1 MAALKMTTQKKN
13 TSTSTKDSSD
23 APHNK
28 NAHDDAVKKKKA
40 RDAEKPEPSDQLA
53 LKSPQS
59 KGQATY
65 KKPAS
70 ATTKEPSTRSRPS
83 KQNSSEKYFAR
94 TSKDGSS
101 FRGKNDQKNISGGR
115 PLPRKGNPFRRLPKE
130 QLNADFKNSME
141 QPTQAKDRSS
151 PKAGSTSETKPL
163 GSLEKF
169 LKGPKKPLKK
179 ESAGQLSA
187 DHEKKGTLKAIEERK
202 AIRRPRSTG
211 SVDSEG
217 MRSTKSNVRRKTSDR
232 ASLPRTGSKNSL
244 TNRLDTPTLPPRR
257 AKARPKPSASRIEAG
272 EALQGQGMRIQKWL
286 SMQGVASRREAE
298 EWINERKVFVNGK
311 LVLEQGLRIDPMVD
325 KVTVLGR
332 HISDVPPP
340 RVYWMLNKPDM
351 VLTSRPDGT
360 GRLSIYDLHSTKDLQ
375 FLVSPVGRLDFRTEG
390 LLLLS
395 NDGELVHRLA
405 HPKYKVPRY
414 YNVLI
419 DGRLNHEEEA
429 FIRRGIEL
437 EDGPTGKTELLFAHS
452 VNLGQSRGSWYF
464 ITVYEGRNRLVRRLF
479 EYFGFKVVRLVR
491 YGFGDLRLPDD
502 LPAGEYRQ
510 LTPSEIKYLK
520 ETVHLSGE

>member
-1 MAALKMTTQKKN
+1 V
-13 TSTSTKDSSD
+13 D
-23 APHNK
+23 
-28 NAHDDAVKKKKA
+28 
-40 RDAEKPEPSDQLA
+40 
-53 LKSPQS
+53 
-59 KGQATY
+59 
-65 KKPAS
+65 
-70 ATTKEPSTRSRPS
+70 
-83 KQNSSEKYFAR
+83 
-94 TSKDGSS
+94 
-101 FRGKNDQKNISGGR
+101 
-115 PLPRKGNPFRRLPKE
+115 
-130 QLNADFKNSME
+130 

-151 PKAGSTSETKPL
+151 PKSGSTSETKPL

-169 LKGPKKPLKK
+169 LKGPNKKPLKK
-179 ESAGQLSA
+179 ETGEQLASTQA
-187 DHEKKGTLKAIEERK
+187 TKGTLKTRDERK
-202 AIRRPRSTG
+202 AIRSPRSRG

-217 MRSTKSNVRRKTSDR
+217 MRATKPNVRRKTSDR

-244 TNRLDTPTLPPRR
+244 ASRPDNPTLPPRR
-257 AKARPKPSASRIEAG
+257 AKARPKPIASHIETG

-502 LPAGEYRQ
+502 LLAGEYRQ